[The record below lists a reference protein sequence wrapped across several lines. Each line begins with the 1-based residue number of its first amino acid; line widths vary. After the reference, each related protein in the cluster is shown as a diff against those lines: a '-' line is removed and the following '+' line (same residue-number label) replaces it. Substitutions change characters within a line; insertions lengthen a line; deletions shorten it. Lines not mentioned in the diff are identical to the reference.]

1 MHFPRLSLSVHAY
14 HRVEIVWELI
24 IVTNDIFWHK
34 KDSLKKNKHTPA
46 SAQPTA
52 TATISRSKIE
62 NKYILS
68 SASSAAVGS
77 HTPPEIILYLFLII
91 NRLGGKCRRRKNRPK
106 ARITITSSSS
116 FLSGTAGWGNRVYCW
131 DSRWVMRDGSD
142 ATRRSDWKIW
152 WGRFDE
158 WEPELYTSIGTKNIG
173 GAPTEQLD
181 SLRTDKS
188 HISSTCVLM

>member
-1 MHFPRLSLSVHAY
+1 MRYIIATRQGKYVEQKKNVNCEKIGQNTSPISLGSVHTTHHIMHFPRLSLSVHAY

-52 TATISRSKIE
+52 TATIISSKIE
-62 NKYILS
+62 NKYYPPLP
-68 SASSAAVGS
+68 VGS

-91 NRLGGKCRRRKNRPK
+91 NRLGGKCQRRKNRPK

-116 FLSGTAGWGNRVYCW
+116 FLSGTAGWGNRVYC
-131 DSRWVMRDGSD
+131 
-142 ATRRSDWKIW
+142 
-152 WGRFDE
+152 
-158 WEPELYTSIGTKNIG
+158 
-173 GAPTEQLD
+173 
-181 SLRTDKS
+181 
-188 HISSTCVLM
+188 